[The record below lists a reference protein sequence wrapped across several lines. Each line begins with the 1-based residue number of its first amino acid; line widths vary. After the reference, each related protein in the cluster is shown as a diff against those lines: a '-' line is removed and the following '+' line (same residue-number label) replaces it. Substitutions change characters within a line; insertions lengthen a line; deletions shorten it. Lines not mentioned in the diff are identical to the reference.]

1 MGMVAPGQR
10 IASAYV
16 VVWGPYGA
24 VTRHARE
31 RGVSRQCLYRESL
44 GVIAAVEGSTY
55 RQQVQELEQ
64 CVRDLRAR
72 VAELEQ
78 RRPLTVLVDEAKQAE
93 LASMAQAEGVSLP
106 VMHRLL
112 RALLGDAAPKV
123 AQLGRWTK
131 AASDRATKLL
141 PVLDEFSR
149 PLVEQAAADEIY
161 VGRQPILMVVEPDS
175 LCWQSGRLAEHA
187 DGPNWAQEFQVYP
200 ALAQVSRD
208 AGTGMAK
215 GLATVNADRQREGQ
229 KSIADQLDHF
239 HTLREGGRALRI
251 TQARAQRAL
260 TKAEEVQ
267 KEVDHLQRQGQS
279 VAGHATHL
287 ATCWRRAEQCLDD
300 WSRKERAWQRVQD
313 ALRLYTPGGE
323 LNDRARAEAVLTEVL
338 PVFTGVEWAKTKR
351 LLLRAETFTFLDRV
365 QEQLATLPVA
375 PEVRAAA
382 VRREGL
388 RRHPELLQGDTVQA
402 AALRG
407 LALVLG
413 LILAKADAGGQ
424 AAIAGVQALLRHT
437 WRASSLVEGINSV
450 VRMQQA
456 RHRRLTQ
463 GMLDLKRLYWNTR
476 AFRCGKRKGQSPY
489 QRLGMRLPQM
499 TWWDLLKLTPEQL
512 REKLSAPP

>member
-1 MGMVAPGQR
+1 MNSVAPW
-10 IASAYV
+10 S
-16 VVWGPYGA
+16 
-24 VTRHARE
+24 
-31 RGVSRQCLYRESL
+31 SR
-44 GVIAAVEGSTY
+44 
-55 RQQVQELEQ
+55 
-64 CVRDLRAR
+64 
-72 VAELEQ
+72 
-78 RRPLTVLVDEAKQAE
+78 RRRT
-93 LASMAQAEGVSLP
+93 
-106 VMHRLL
+106 
-112 RALLGDAAPKV
+112 
-123 AQLGRWTK
+123 
-131 AASDRATKLL
+131 
-141 PVLDEFSR
+141 
-149 PLVEQAAADEIY
+149 
-161 VGRQPILMVVEPDS
+161 
-175 LCWQSGRLAEHA
+175 SGRLAEHA
-187 DGPNWAQEFQVYP
+187 DGPTWAQEFQAYP

-215 GLATVNADRQREGQ
+215 GLATVNAERQRVGQ
-229 KSIADQLDHF
+229 RPIADQLDHF

-323 LNDRARAEAVLTEVL
+323 LNDRARAEDVLAEVL

-351 LLLRAETFTFLDRV
+351 LLLRATTFTFLDQV

-375 PEVRAAA
+375 AEVRAAA

-407 LALVLG
+407 LAVVLG
-413 LILAKADAGGQ
+413 LVLAKAGAGGQ
-424 AAIAGVQALLRHT
+424 AAIAGVHALFRQT

-456 RHRRLTQ
+456 RHRRMTQ

-489 QRLGMRLPQM
+489 QRLGMGLPEI
-499 TWWDLLKLTPEQL
+499 TWWELLKLTPEQL